1 MFLNLWIVHHPLSMT
16 SITEIQALDRCL
28 LTSRFKNLD
37 SGFHRLF
44 TKSFHTSTAF
54 TGTACALLGAPV
66 TAVVTA
72 FLRSRP
78 TVEAPRI
85 VRISDA
91 PPGCV
96 RAASCPCASG
106 GGCQTFVSEGF
117 TQMGDEE
124 RV

>member
-1 MFLNLWIVHHPLSMT
+1 M
-16 SITEIQALDRCL
+16 CL
-28 LTSRFKNLD
+28 LTSRFKNLN

-54 TGTACALLGAPV
+54 TGVCALLGATPA
-66 TAVVTA
+66 TAAVTA

-85 VRISDA
+85 VRTSDA

-106 GGCQTFVSEGF
+106 GGCQTFVSESF
-117 TQMGDEE
+117 TQKGDEE
-124 RV
+124 RM